1 MDHTNVRSITLEN
14 YYFLFCIDRYHIYQQ
29 ITKIKGVQLLDT
41 IAKFAMF
48 FFEHKSLQCLKNN
61 PSKLVSCLNSKC
73 AVERTISQCVGCEHK
88 LFGSIYKIAE
98 AE

>member
-29 ITKIKGVQLLDT
+29 ITKVKGVQLLDT

-48 FFEHKSLQCLKNN
+48 FLTQKFTVLKEQPLQ
-61 PSKLVSCLNSKC
+61 
-73 AVERTISQCVGCEHK
+73 A
-88 LFGSIYKIAE
+88 SIVPE
-98 AE
+98 